1 MSTNRIRYRNLYILH
16 TLVAH
21 ICTVHYV
28 YVCALFLHTVFLTC
42 VCVYCCVPTNIP
54 IHLFTHIVHYFSL
67 KDGFRAIDVATF
79 QGHKEVVE
87 VLLQS
92 GAQVHLQHVDMRIK
106 K

>member
-1 MSTNRIRYRNLYILH
+1 MSTNRIRYRNMYILH

-54 IHLFTHIVHYFSL
+54 SYPYSFVHTHCSLFFT
-67 KDGFRAIDVATF
+67 KGWF
-79 QGHKEVVE
+79 QSH
-87 VLLQS
+87 
-92 GAQVHLQHVDMRIK
+92 
-106 K
+106 